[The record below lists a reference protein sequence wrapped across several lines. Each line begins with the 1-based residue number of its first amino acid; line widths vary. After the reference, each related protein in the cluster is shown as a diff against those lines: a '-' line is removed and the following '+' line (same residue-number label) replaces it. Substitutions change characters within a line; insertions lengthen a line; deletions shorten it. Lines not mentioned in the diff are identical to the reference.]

1 MAKNTLRCPECAALL
16 TLSGPPD
23 PGSRIRCPKCEAVFE
38 VPDREADAAAAAA
51 FGVTRKPKRHHF
63 KTKKQGSQ
71 VGAIIAIV
79 AVAGLLLAGGIVGGY
94 FLLKGKGGGGGGGF
108 AARPAPSDA
117 KVGIELGNIA
127 QEIEGEDIDGVPFK
141 LSDYRGKVVVLDFW
155 GHW

>member
-16 TLSGPPD
+16 TLGGPVESGK
-23 PGSRIRCPKCEAVFE
+23 RIRCPKCEAVFD

-51 FGVTRKPKRHHF
+51 YGVTSKPKRHHF
-63 KTKKQGSQ
+63 KPKKQGSQ
-71 VGAIIAIV
+71 AGALIAIV
-79 AVAGLLLAGGIVGGY
+79 AVAGLLLAGAIVGGY
-94 FLLKGKGGGGGGGF
+94 FLLKGKGDGGGF
-108 AARPAPSDA
+108 AARPAPADA

-127 QEIEGEDIDGVPFK
+127 QEIEGEDIDGVRFK